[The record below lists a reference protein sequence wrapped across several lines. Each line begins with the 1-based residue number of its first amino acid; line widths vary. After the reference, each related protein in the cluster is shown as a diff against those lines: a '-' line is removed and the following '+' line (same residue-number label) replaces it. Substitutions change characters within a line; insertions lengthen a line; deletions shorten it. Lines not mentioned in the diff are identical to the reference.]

1 MAENKAS
8 AKSAKIGAH
17 LRVEREDRNIT
28 LTAFANEVGISK
40 AHLSRIET
48 GQTPVKVEDAARM
61 LTLLG
66 VNGDRFDEIIGM
78 VHGDETQ
85 HGWTATTLSEQAAM
99 NAALADFEANAAS
112 ITDGALVL
120 LPGLTQD
127 SGYTRAVMSGGTVPA
142 HEISAR
148 VAMRAGRGAVINPH
162 LTRRPA
168 KYKALID
175 EAALRKQIG
184 GREVMADALR
194 FVYTIATTWDNAT
207 ILIVPDSAGWYPG
220 MTGAFSMIEPR
231 DTDALSIV
239 HLGTRRSGQ
248 ILDRDEDLAEYRKT
262 AKAGEAAALDEVESA
277 QRIAAAIEEME
288 KG

>member
-17 LRVEREDRNIT
+17 LRAERVQRDVT
-28 LTAFANEVGISK
+28 LTAFADEVGISK

-48 GQTPVKVEDAARM
+48 GISPVKVEDVARM

-66 VNGDRFDEIIGM
+66 VRGERFDQIVAMVNGDEA
-78 VHGDETQ
+78 Q

-99 NAALADFEANAAS
+99 NAALADFEANAAT

-120 LPGLTQD
+120 LPGLVQD
-127 SGYTRAVMSGGTVPA
+127 SGYTRAIMSGGTVPA

-148 VAMRAGRGAVINPH
+148 VAMRAGRGAVIDPNR
-162 LTRRPA
+162 TRRPVT
-168 KYKALID
+168 YKALID
-175 EAALRKQIG
+175 EAALRKCIG

-194 FVYTIATTWDNAT
+194 FLHKIATEWSNAT
-207 ILIVPDSAGWYPG
+207 IRIVPDRAGWYPG

-231 DTDALSIV
+231 DKAALSIV

-248 ILDRDEDLAEYRKT
+248 ILDQSEDLAEYART
-262 AKAGEAAALDEVESA
+262 VDAGEAVALSKDESA
-277 QRIAAAIEEME
+277 ERIATAIEEME

>member
-17 LRVEREDRNIT
+17 LRTEREARDIT
-28 LTAFANEVGISK
+28 LTAFAAEVGISK
-40 AHLSRIET
+40 SHLSRIET
-48 GQTPVKVEDAARM
+48 GLSPVKVEDVARM

-66 VNGDRFDEIIGM
+66 VKGDRFDQIIAM
-78 VHGDETQ
+78 VNGDDDQ
-85 HGWTATTLSEQAAM
+85 HGWTATSLSEQAAM
-99 NAALADFEANAAS
+99 NAALADFEANAAT

-127 SGYTRAVMSGGTVPA
+127 SGYTRAVMSGGTVPP

-148 VAMRAGRGAVINPH
+148 VAMRAGRGAVIDPNR
-162 LTRRPA
+162 TRRPVT
-168 KYKALID
+168 YKALID
-175 EAALRKQIG
+175 EAALRKRIG
-184 GREVMADALR
+184 GRDVMADALR
-194 FVYTIATTWDNAT
+194 FLHKIATEWSNAT
-207 ILIVPDSAGWYPG
+207 IRIVPDSAGWYPG

-231 DTDALSIV
+231 DKSALSIV

-248 ILDRDEDLAEYRKT
+248 ILDHSEDLAEYVRT
-262 AKAGEAAALDEVESA
+262 VNAGEAVALNKDESA
-277 QRIAAAIEEME
+277 ERIATAIEEVE